1 MNFLDIF
8 MKAPHLT
15 KGVVGTS
22 IGTNGSN
29 ENFDD

>member
-15 KGVVGTS
+15 KGVGTS